1 MNDSRKRTESVGGIS
16 NTHPS
21 QRKLSSLEKRYL
33 LAVERGDLATVR
45 RILEMDKKVN
55 SSSLDVNCIDPLG
68 RSAMLM
74 AIDNENLDM
83 LELLLIQGVQTND
96 ALLHAI
102 NVEYVEAVEL
112 LLEYEEVIHKE
123 GEPYSWERVS
133 QDTATFTPEITP
145 LILAAHKDNYE
156 ILKLLL
162 DRGATLP
169 IPHNVRCGC
178 EECVAAARDDCLRHS
193 RSRINAYRALSS
205 SSLICLSSV
214 DPILTSF
221 ELSYELNRLSYIENE
236 FKEDYQALKRCCQ
249 NFSTSLLDHVRTSNE
264 LEIIL
269 NHDPTKPPY
278 EHGEQMSL
286 ARVEMAVNYKQK
298 KFVAHPNVQQLLSSL
313 WYEGLPGFRRKSV
326 IQQLWKI
333 INIGVLFPFYA
344 MMYMLMPSSGT
355 AKLMR
360 KPFVKFIIHSFSY
373 LFFLF
378 LLILASQRIETVIV
392 QLFGTEEMRAELRY
406 SLGRQKGQPPT
417 VTEWF
422 IVIYII
428 AHIWQE
434 TKELWSR
441 GIVKYFQNMWNIID
455 FIRNSLYATTV
466 GMRALAYIQAQAEIS
481 ANPSAAFVPREEWP
495 IFDPM
500 LVADGL
506 FAAANIFAALK
517 LVHIFS
523 INPHLGPLQISLG
536 RMVIDIMKFFFI
548 YTLVL
553 FAFACG
559 MNQLLWYY
567 SELEMEQCYSLP
579 GGEPNWEK
587 QRDACIAWRRF
598 SNLFESAQSLFWAS
612 FGLIDL
618 GNFELNGIRG
628 YTRFWALLMFG
639 CYSVINVVVL
649 LNLLIAM
656 MNHSYQIISERS
668 DTEWKFAR
676 SKLILNFFEEGN
688 TLPPPFNIIP
698 SFKHVMRLFGKNK
711 PRRDMSI
718 RKKENKE
725 RERESRY
732 QSVMKNLVWRYVTA
746 QQRNAENQSVTEDD
760 INELRQ
766 DVSSFRFHL
775 MDSLRESGFIKPE
788 IKVEKSEAICKKI
801 KVRERRLLKDFNIG
815 LVEGCSG
822 ETPPDIKTSKN
833 KLSRF
838 VRLTGSLKSGNH
850 HSSSKWREMIIDAKR
865 SQIGS
870 SRSLDST
877 GRTDSLRKSLER
889 ETDRHT
895 TAPVNDTVHEE
906 GILWR
911 SVLEV
916 NLFKD
921 PNNIKLKPEPNS
933 ELEQANLEDDSDS
946 LPVSEI
952 KQLESDTKYYLC
964 SNNSSKQNISKDS
977 QGNQIVS
984 QSLINQEIDE
994 KITAVPETQYKN
1006 RLSLQMF
1013 PLLENVNHETR
1024 SYCYR
1029 TLPQKPSQ
1037 CGLTMPNKTSRT
1049 LPSSKK
1055 LTAIQTTMPSH
1066 LTDNTTSPSQ
1076 SQASTLTE
1084 SSNPAIEQL
1093 IDNNMDD
1100 KKNLEQSASTMDAI
1114 PGQDEP
1120 LPQVLEV
1127 EDRNKVTSQVINV
1140 NKTIMIDDGIDNAAF
1155 ENSPYEVTEDTTRSN
1170 ETTEEN
1176 MANVPRCQYPIP
1188 APNVMD
1194 DFIHTVEMPQDS
1206 DSTVVEVPPSPCSGQ
1221 KIDCENHIRLSPP
1234 PPPISCNK
1242 VPSGDLHQADSSSSS
1257 ENSTVSSPGSGRQLL
1272 IAISRHIPDVAT
1284 IKRHHHLGWM

>member
-1 MNDSRKRTESVGGIS
+1 MDDGNKFSELVGGIS

-21 QRKLSSLEKRYL
+21 QRKLPPLEKRYL

-45 RILEMDKKVN
+45 RILERDKEVN
-55 SSSLDVNCIDPLG
+55 SSSLDANCIDPLG

-83 LELLLIQGVQTND
+83 LELLVIEGVQTND

-112 LLEYEEVIHKE
+112 LLEYEEFIHKE

-169 IPHNVRCGC
+169 IPHDMRCGC
-178 EECVAAARDDCLRHS
+178 GECVAAARDDCLRHS

-205 SSLICLSSV
+205 PSLVCLSSV

-236 FKEDYQALKRCCQ
+236 FKEDYQSLKRCCQ

-264 LEIIL
+264 LEIVL

-333 INIGVLFPFYA
+333 INIGVLTPFYA
-344 MMYMLMPSSGT
+344 MMYMLMPSSET

-392 QLFGTEEMRAELRY
+392 QLFGTEEMKAELRY

-434 TKELWSR
+434 TKELWSS

-455 FIRNSLYATTV
+455 FIRNSLYAITV

-481 ANPSAAFVPREEWP
+481 ADSSAAFVPREEWP
-495 IFDPM
+495 MFDPM
-500 LVADGL
+500 LVADGC

-517 LVHIFS
+517 LIHIFS

-579 GGEPNWEK
+579 GGEPNWGK

-618 GNFELNGIRG
+618 GIFELNGIKG

-698 SFKHVMRLFGKNK
+698 SLKHVMRLFGKHQ

-718 RKKENKE
+718 RKKETKE

-766 DVSSFRFHL
+766 DVSSFRFQL
-775 MDSLRESGFIKPE
+775 MGSLRESGVIKPE
-788 IKVEKSEAICKKI
+788 IKVEKSEATCKKI

-822 ETPPDIKTSKN
+822 EAPPDIKTSEN
-833 KLSRF
+833 KL
-838 VRLTGSLKSGNH
+838 SLKSGNH
-850 HSSSKWREMIIDAKR
+850 HPSSKWREMITDAKR

-877 GRTDSLRKSLER
+877 GRTDSLRKSLEK
-889 ETDRHT
+889 EIDLHT
-895 TAPVNDTVHEE
+895 IAPVNDTIRKE

-911 SVLEV
+911 SVFEE

-921 PNNIKLKPEPNS
+921 TNNIKLKPEPNS
-933 ELEQANLEDDSDS
+933 ELKQSRLEDKSDS
-946 LPVSEI
+946 SSVNEI
-952 KQLESDTKYYLC
+952 NQLEPEKETKCYLY
-964 SNNSSKQNISKDS
+964 NNYSSKRNISKDN
-977 QGNQIVS
+977 QGNQNVS
-984 QSLINQEIDE
+984 QSVSDQENNE
-994 KITAVPETQYKN
+994 KITVVPETQVKN
-1006 RLSLQMF
+1006 CLNHQMF
-1013 PLLENVNHETR
+1013 PLLGNIDDETR
-1024 SYCYR
+1024 SGYFYR

-1037 CGLTMPNKTSRT
+1037 CGQTISNNTSRT
-1049 LPSSKK
+1049 LPPSKK
-1055 LTAIQTTMPSH
+1055 LTAIQTIMPPN
-1066 LTDNTTSPSQ
+1066 LIDNTISSSQ
-1076 SQASTLTE
+1076 SQTSTLTE
-1084 SSNPAIEQL
+1084 SSNPATEQL
-1093 IDNNMDD
+1093 HDNKGDIQNS
-1100 KKNLEQSASTMDAI
+1100 KLSTS
-1114 PGQDEP
+1114 GQDES
-1120 LPQVLEV
+1120 LPQVLEAG
-1127 EDRNKVTSQVINV
+1127 EDLNKMTSKVINV
-1140 NKTIMIDDGIDNAAF
+1140 NKTIMVDGGIDNAAF
-1155 ENSPYEVTEDTTRSN
+1155 ENSLHKVTEDTIRPT
-1170 ETTEEN
+1170 ETLEQN
-1176 MANVPRCQYPIP
+1176 MTNVSRCHYPII
-1188 APNVMD
+1188 APNVMAD
-1194 DFIHTVEMPQDS
+1194 PIHTVEMPQDS
-1206 DSTVVEVPPSPCSGQ
+1206 DSTVVEVPPSPRSGQ
-1221 KIDCENHIRLSPP
+1221 KVDCENRIRLPPPP
-1234 PPPISCNK
+1234 PPPISGK
-1242 VPSGDLHQADSSSSS
+1242 KLPLGDYQQADSSSSS
-1257 ENSTVSSPGSGRQLL
+1257 GNSTASSPDSGRQLL
-1272 IAISRHIPDVAT
+1272 IPISQHVPDVAT
-1284 IKRHHHLGWM
+1284 IKRHHHMGWM